1 MKAKLLI
8 LALIMTMPLLF
19 IVPIVP
25 KARAFNRCDINQD
38 GKVDILDVVL
48 VSTQYAL
55 KLGDLGYNTT
65 IVGRADLAPPYNGVI
80 NILDMVT
87 MVSNYTG

>member
-19 IVPIVP
+19 IVP
-25 KARAFNRCDINQD
+25 KARAFKPGDINQD

-48 VSTQYAL
+48 ASKQYML
-55 KLGDLGYNTT
+55 KSSDSGYNAT